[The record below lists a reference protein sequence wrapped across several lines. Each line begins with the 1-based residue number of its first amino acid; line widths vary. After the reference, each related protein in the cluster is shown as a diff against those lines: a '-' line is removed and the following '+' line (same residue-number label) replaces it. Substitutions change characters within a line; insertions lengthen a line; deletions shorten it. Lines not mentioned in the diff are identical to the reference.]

1 MLHVWHVYT
10 YTFLGVSGAMSPL
23 NSGGIL
29 ERCYW
34 ISAKCVS

>member
-10 YTFLGVSGAMSPL
+10 YTFLGVSGAMSL
-23 NSGGIL
+23 KLLWGIL

-34 ISAKCVS
+34 ISVIRVS